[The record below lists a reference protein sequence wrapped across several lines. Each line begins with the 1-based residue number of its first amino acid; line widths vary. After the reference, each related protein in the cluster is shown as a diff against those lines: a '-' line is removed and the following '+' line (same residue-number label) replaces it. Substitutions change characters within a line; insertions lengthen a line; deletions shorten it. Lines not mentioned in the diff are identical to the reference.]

1 MFLLQVTTRV
11 SLKSGLRLFSR
22 RVFAGQLEL
31 NGVGSAPLVPALAL
45 LSDCP
50 LLLLLGTGSKPV
62 QEATLAKTTFLF
74 FRVNLFARL
83 VS

>member
-11 SLKSGLRLFSR
+11 SLKSEVRLLSKH
-22 RVFAGQLEL
+22 VFAGQLEL

-50 LLLLLGTGSKPV
+50 LLLSLGTGSKPV

>member
-1 MFLLQVTTRV
+1 M
-11 SLKSGLRLFSR
+11 RLFSE

-31 NGVGSAPLVPALAL
+31 NGTGSATLVPALAP
-45 LSDCP
+45 LSDC
-50 LLLLLGTGSKPV
+50 LLLLSLGTGTKPV

-83 VS
+83 VSEQDQ